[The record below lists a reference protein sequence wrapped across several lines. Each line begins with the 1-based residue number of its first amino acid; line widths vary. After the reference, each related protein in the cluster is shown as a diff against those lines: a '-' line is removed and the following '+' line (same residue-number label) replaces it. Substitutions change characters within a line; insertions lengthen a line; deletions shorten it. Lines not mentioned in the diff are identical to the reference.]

1 MEKIAHQYNYRIFN
15 LKMDQHRIYYYP
27 MFSLINIHKYQFIMS
42 IFLILIKKCLH
53 LNIQNIK
60 VKMEFILTIN
70 KLNML
75 KKLNIDNIHL
85 KISYLYYI
93 NP

>member
-1 MEKIAHQYNYRIFN
+1 
-15 LKMDQHRIYYYP
+15 
-27 MFSLINIHKYQFIMS
+27 
-42 IFLILIKKCLH
+42 
-53 LNIQNIK
+53 
-60 VKMEFILTIN
+60 MEFILTIN